1 MNRHKAV
8 LYSTLSLVLLMS
20 TNFQQLRDVL
30 LQWISEY
37 AVRAYRPTD
46 WPAGSNRDSRWDK
59 HRRRAEPS
67 ERTGR
72 RTHRHDADTDSTCLK
87 TACRSHTSCSQTLRY
102 RSLIPSKSYFI
113 RKG

>member
-46 WPAGSNRDSRWDK
+46 
-59 HRRRAEPS
+59 
-67 ERTGR
+67 
-72 RTHRHDADTDSTCLK
+72 
-87 TACRSHTSCSQTLRY
+87 
-102 RSLIPSKSYFI
+102 
-113 RKG
+113 